1 MEKENIENIFSYEK
15 KERLIFL
22 FGLSFNKVLIF
33 LIAMVEKNEKEDK
46 ESA

>member
-1 MEKENIENIFSYEK
+1 MK
-15 KERLIFL
+15 KQERLYFL
-22 FGLSFNKVLIF
+22 YGLSLNKVLIF

>member
-1 MEKENIENIFSYEK
+1 MKIFLVMK
-15 KERLIFL
+15 KQERLYFL
-22 FGLSFNKVLIF
+22 YGLRFNKV